1 MVASQAMASSMTV
14 RPSTGLVARRP
25 AARTTVRAPLR
36 TRHVTRAISDVNI
49 VIGGSTV
56 AALALGRFVFLPF
69 QRKAAEKAG
78 LPTQNGVTHAEAGD
92 RLAQVDNF

>member
-1 MVASQAMASSMTV
+1 MVAAQTMASALAV
-14 RPSTGLVARRP
+14 RPSTASLARRP

-36 TRHVTRAISDVNI
+36 TRHVTRALSDVNI
-49 VIGGSTV
+49 IVGGSTV

-92 RLAQVDNF
+92 RLAQV